1 MNRKV
6 FITLTLALLTTSA
19 VYGSTDEQTNVHRAA
34 LTKQLFKAKLKEAWA
49 TGLAIAPDAS
59 SRLAK
64 QGMATDGLSTVAALS
79 GGAVEINP
87 ILGASP
93 SVLGLA
99 SFTAAKFMYVDHV
112 NADTSQLAQDR
123 ANKLCALGALGALG
137 DAATSNNIA
146 VLIGASTGLP
156 LLIGAVVANKS
167 YGDCVR
173 AAQTAY
179 LTHVAPQ
186 LWAAAQREVLL
197 QR

>member
-1 MNRKV
+1 MSRKV

-99 SFTAAKFMYVDHV
+99 SFTAAKFMYVDNV

-123 ANKLCALGALGALG
+123 ANKLCALGALG

-156 LLIGAVVANKS
+156 LLIGAVVANKR

>member
-49 TGLAIAPDAS
+49 TGLTIAPDAS

-87 ILGASP
+87 ILCASP

-123 ANKLCALGALGALG
+123 ANKLCALGALG

-156 LLIGAVVANKS
+156 LLIGAVVANKR

>member
-87 ILGASP
+87 ILCASP

-123 ANKLCALGALGALG
+123 ANKLCALGALG

-156 LLIGAVVANKS
+156 LLIGAVVANKR

>member
-6 FITLTLALLTTSA
+6 FITLTLALFTTSA
-19 VYGSTDEQTNVHRAA
+19 VYGSTDEQTNIHRAA

-123 ANKLCALGALGALG
+123 ANKLCALGALG

-156 LLIGAVVANKS
+156 LLIGAVVANKR

>member
-64 QGMATDGLSTVAALS
+64 QGMATDGLITVGALS

-123 ANKLCALGALGALG
+123 ANKLCALGALG

-156 LLIGAVVANKS
+156 LLIGAVVANKR

>member
-49 TGLAIAPDAS
+49 IGLAIAPDAS

-123 ANKLCALGALGALG
+123 ANKLCALGALG

-156 LLIGAVVANKS
+156 LLIGAVVANKR

-186 LWAAAQREVLL
+186 LWAATQREVLL

>member
-19 VYGSTDEQTNVHRAA
+19 VYSSTDEQANVHRAA

-64 QGMATDGLSTVAALS
+64 QGMATDGLSTVAALC

-123 ANKLCALGALGALG
+123 ADKLCALGALG

-156 LLIGAVVANKS
+156 LLIGVVVANKR

-179 LTHVAPQ
+179 LTHVASQ

>member
-6 FITLTLALLTTSA
+6 FITLTLALFTTSA
-19 VYGSTDEQTNVHRAA
+19 AYSSTDEQANVHRAA

-64 QGMATDGLSTVAALS
+64 QGMATDGLSTVAALC

-123 ANKLCALGALGALG
+123 ANKLCALGALG

-156 LLIGAVVANKS
+156 LLIGAVVANKR

>member
-59 SRLAK
+59 SRLVK

-123 ANKLCALGALGALG
+123 ANKLCALGALG

-156 LLIGAVVANKS
+156 LLIGAVVANKR

>member
-64 QGMATDGLSTVAALS
+64 RGMATDGLSTVAALS

-123 ANKLCALGALGALG
+123 ANKLCALGALG

-156 LLIGAVVANKS
+156 LLIGAVVANKR

>member
-19 VYGSTDEQTNVHRAA
+19 VYSSTDEQTDVHRAA
-34 LTKQLFKAKLKEAWA
+34 LTKQLFKAKLKDAWA

-64 QGMATDGLSTVAALS
+64 QGMATDGLSTVAAPS
-79 GGAVEINP
+79 GGAVEMNP

-99 SFTAAKFMYVDHV
+99 SFTAAKFMYGDHV
-112 NADTSQLAQDR
+112 NADTSQLAQAR
-123 ANKLCALGALGALG
+123 ANKLCALG
-137 DAATSNNIA
+137 DAATSNNMA

-156 LLIGAVVANKS
+156 LLIGAVVANKR
-167 YGDCVR
+167 YGDCVC
-173 AAQTAY
+173 AAQTTY
-179 LTHVAPQ
+179 LTHVAP
-186 LWAAAQREVLL
+186 
-197 QR
+197 

>member
-1 MNRKV
+1 
-6 FITLTLALLTTSA
+6 
-19 VYGSTDEQTNVHRAA
+19 
-34 LTKQLFKAKLKEAWA
+34 
-49 TGLAIAPDAS
+49 
-59 SRLAK
+59 
-64 QGMATDGLSTVAALS
+64 
-79 GGAVEINP
+79 
-87 ILGASP
+87 
-93 SVLGLA
+93 
-99 SFTAAKFMYVDHV
+99 MYVDHV

-123 ANKLCALGALGALG
+123 ANKLCALGALG

-156 LLIGAVVANKS
+156 LLSGAVVANKRYS
-167 YGDCVR
+167 DCVR